1 MKHRLFFL
9 IFMFV
14 FACGNLK
21 AELLTDILS
30 GKYKPE
36 QLPQMQSMPDG
47 ERYAILEDSLILAY
61 SYKTGMLTDTLFDI
75 HNTQTTTLDSI
86 QGFLLSPD
94 ERFLLVYNGKEQIYR
109 RSFKANYYLYDRQNR
124 YLAPLSEQ
132 MPVQSP
138 VFSPNGKYIAFS
150 RNYNLFIYKLD
161 FSSEVQVTTG
171 GGKGRILNGLPDWLY
186 EEEFGTTCLYSFSSD
201 SKQLAYVRLD
211 EGEVNDFYWQDMLT
225 EGLPENNNIRY
236 ARAGEKN
243 SKAILLIYDVY
254 YKATKH
260 IPADV
265 EYIPRIRW
273 TNQPDELAVFALNRQ
288 QNKMDMWIVNTRTT
302 VNKKFY
308 TEENENGWVDYSNI
322 DEWHFLSD
330 NSYIAVTDS
339 SGYRQAYLYSP
350 LGQLKQQLTF
360 GNQDVTRVYG
370 FNEEENTLFY
380 QVATTPLTRDLYSY
394 NLKKQRL
401 TCLTQDKGWHEA
413 VFSKNLKY
421 YLDNYCTAKSANIY
435 TLYDFTGKR
444 LRLLKDNNE
453 LDEMVKENNLSEKI
467 FFNFATERG
476 DTLNAWML
484 APNDMDS
491 SKQYPVVVM
500 QYSGPCS
507 QQVTDRFKVDWE
519 HYLASQGYIVVCCDP
534 RGTDGRGK
542 EWREQTYMHLGTKEV
557 EDQISLARHIQE
569 KPFVKKDKIGVWGW
583 SYGGFMTLMLLS
595 AHNTPFCCGIA
606 VAPVTDFRLY
616 DSAYTERY
624 MRTPQSNMDAYKAID
639 LTQKANQLNGKLLI
653 VHGLADD
660 NVHAQNT
667 LKYIDALIQ
676 AGKQFEMQLYP
687 DDNHFLRKRNNYQHL
702 YQKKM
707 EFFNKYLKN

>member
-1 MKHRLFFL
+1 M
-9 IFMFV
+9 
-14 FACGNLK
+14 
-21 AELLTDILS
+21 
-30 GKYKPE
+30 
-36 QLPQMQSMPDG
+36 
-47 ERYAILEDSLILAY
+47 
-61 SYKTGMLTDTLFDI
+61 
-75 HNTQTTTLDSI
+75 
-86 QGFLLSPD
+86 
-94 ERFLLVYNGKEQIYR
+94 
-109 RSFKANYYLYDRQNR
+109 
-124 YLAPLSEQ
+124 
-132 MPVQSP
+132 
-138 VFSPNGKYIAFS
+138 
-150 RNYNLFIYKLD
+150 
-161 FSSEVQVTTG
+161 
-171 GGKGRILNGLPDWLY
+171 
-186 EEEFGTTCLYSFSSD
+186 
-201 SKQLAYVRLD
+201 
-211 EGEVNDFYWQDMLT
+211 
-225 EGLPENNNIRY
+225 
-236 ARAGEKN
+236 
-243 SKAILLIYDVY
+243 
-254 YKATKH
+254 
-260 IPADV
+260 
-265 EYIPRIRW
+265 
-273 TNQPDELAVFALNRQ
+273 
-288 QNKMDMWIVNTRTT
+288 
-302 VNKKFY
+302 
-308 TEENENGWVDYSNI
+308 
-322 DEWHFLSD
+322 
-330 NSYIAVTDS
+330 
-339 SGYRQAYLYSP
+339 
-350 LGQLKQQLTF
+350 
-360 GNQDVTRVYG
+360 
-370 FNEEENTLFY
+370 
-380 QVATTPLTRDLYSY
+380 
-394 NLKKQRL
+394 
-401 TCLTQDKGWHEA
+401 
-413 VFSKNLKY
+413 FSKNLKY

-453 LDEMVKENNLSEKI
+453 LDEMVKENNLPEKI

-507 QQVTDRFKVDWE
+507 QQVTNRFKVDWE